1 MSATQLLVALAVTI
15 ALVLLALV
23 QGPLMAISILM
34 VAACLVLAGSCM
46 PVVVV
51 MAELAAA
58 LVALMAVAGLA
69 TLALAMA
76 LNALVAYS

>member
-1 MSATQLLVALAVTI
+1 
-15 ALVLLALV
+15 
-23 QGPLMAISILM
+23 
-34 VAACLVLAGSCM
+34 M

-58 LVALMAVAGLA
+58 LVALKAVAGGA
-69 TLALAMA
+69 TLALAVA